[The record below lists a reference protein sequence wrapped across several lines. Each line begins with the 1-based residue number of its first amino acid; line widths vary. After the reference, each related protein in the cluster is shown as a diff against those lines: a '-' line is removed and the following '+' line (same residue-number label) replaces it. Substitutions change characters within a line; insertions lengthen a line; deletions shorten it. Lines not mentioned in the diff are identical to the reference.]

1 MINILLD
8 VESRFPANRDLL
20 RDRALAVLLDHGV
33 KTSAEVAVSVVGDRK
48 MKHLNSKYRRIFET
62 TDVLSFPLLDDE
74 NTPFAS
80 PPDGVL
86 RLGDVVISYPQ
97 AIIEAASENKMV
109 DEKLCELLE
118 HGLLHLLGIHHE

>member
-1 MINILLD
+1 MIDILLD
-8 VESRFPANRDLL
+8 VESRFPVNRDLL
-20 RDRALAVLLDHGV
+20 RGRAHAVLSDHGV
-33 KTSAEVAVSVVGDRK
+33 KTAAEVAISIVGDRK

-62 TDVLSFPLLDDE
+62 TDVLSFPLLE
-74 NTPFAS
+74 NESMPFAS

-97 AIIEAASENKMV
+97 AITEAASENKMV